1 MTAPYEL
8 RLAVRYLR
16 VHRGRTFL
24 SVITMISVAGVAVG
38 AAALVIA
45 LSLMTGFEAD
55 MKQRILRGSADLQVL
70 DRGAATFEDAETV
83 RATAAAVP
91 GVVAAAPVLFSP
103 AMIMNDS
110 GGSPSY
116 AEVEG
121 VDPSL
126 QDRVV
131 DFGPEAPA
139 DPLKA
144 LGATGATGRPGVVL
158 GADLAARLAVK
169 PGDAVRV
176 LVPRV
181 IQTPFAPIP
190 RSLVLQVAGTIRT
203 DAYPQDSQRA
213 YVALDV
219 IRRLLDAH
227 GRASW
232 IEVRLADRRRLASQK
247 VAVGRAM
254 GDRFVVL
261 DLLEQ
266 NKEILKAFNTEKLF
280 LFLAIALI
288 VVVASLNIVSTLV
301 LMVNDKVREIGT
313 LTAMGAKPRSIAAVF
328 MLQGLV
334 IGVVGTTVG
343 LTIGTATAWWLDAY
357 QIMKL
362 NPDVYFVSHVPFET
376 RPQDVVLVGAAAL
389 VIAFCATLYP
399 AWKAARLRP
408 VEAIRHE

>member
-16 VHRGRTFL
+16 VHRGRAFL
-24 SVITMISVAGVAVG
+24 SVITLISVAGVAVG

-45 LSLMTGFEAD
+45 LALMTGFEAD
-55 MKQRILRGSADLQVL
+55 MKQRILRGSADLQIL
-70 DRGAATFEDAETV
+70 DRGSPSFDDADAIV
-83 RATAAAVP
+83 AQARAVP

-103 AMIMNDS
+103 AMIMNEAA
-110 GGSPSY
+110 GAPAY
-116 AEVEG
+116 AEIEG
-121 VDPSL
+121 IDPAL

-131 DFGPEAPA
+131 DFGPEAPG
-139 DPLKA
+139 DPLRA
-144 LGATGATGRPGVVL
+144 LGTGPPAARPGIIL
-158 GADLAARLAVK
+158 GADLAARLSVK
-169 PGDAVRV
+169 AGDAVRI

-181 IQTPFAPIP
+181 RLTPFAPIP
-190 RSLVLQVAGTIRT
+190 RSLVLEVAGTIKT
-203 DAYPQDSQRA
+203 DAYPQDAQRA
-213 YVALDV
+213 YVALEV
-219 IRRLLDAH
+219 VRRLLDAPGH
-227 GRASW
+227 ASW
-232 IEVRLADRRRLASQK
+232 IEVRLADRRRLVSQK
-247 VAVGRAM
+247 AEVGRAM

-313 LTAMGAKPRSIAAVF
+313 LTAMGARPRSIAAVF

-334 IGVVGTTVG
+334 IGLVGTAIGLSVG
-343 LTIGTATAWWLDAY
+343 ATTAWWLDAY
-357 QIMKL
+357 HVMKL
-362 NPDVYFVSHVPFET
+362 NPDVYFVSHVPFAT
-376 RPQDVVLVGAAAL
+376 RPQDIALVGGAAL